1 MYLKIY
7 FFQLS
12 PTSATTT
19 SSSAV
24 DEYFILPKLLIREDS
39 PPVVLES
46 PLGIVKE
53 SKTEELLDIATAKQP
68 SAESLIEFYENLT
81 SSSTSSL
88 ASAKNDFDCF
98 HHSAS
103 ANRFYHS
110 DLDLNQLN
118 DRFKNTLSISNQNI
132 NTSEGNLGGSSA
144 AGNDSDCWPRSNLL
158 LLSINQTS
166 KDESPQASG
175 SDYNNLIDDVN
186 YDKFLND
193 LLNNSSN
200 DLPPAVQL
208 PCGDDDDESEGS
220 CKQQKVEVDTS
231 GTKADSEV
239 IDLFGNYMT
248 TAKKSTRRIAPVMK
262 KPIDKLKSF
271 SSNPQLGASNGSHYS
286 LKSES
291 STNLTA
297 TATTSSTTV
306 HHIPQLP
313 RLDAIPTKY
322 RRGELKK
329 ILKVKEEKV

>member
-1 MYLKIY
+1 M
-7 FFQLS
+7 
-12 PTSATTT
+12 
-19 SSSAV
+19 
-24 DEYFILPKLLIREDS
+24 
-39 PPVVLES
+39 LES

-53 SKTEELLDIATAKQP
+53 SKTEELLDIAAGKQP

-88 ASAKNDFDCF
+88 ASAKNDYDCF
-98 HHSAS
+98 HHPATS
-103 ANRFYHS
+103 NRFYHS

-118 DRFKNTLSISNQNI
+118 DRFKNTLSISNHNI
-132 NTSEGNLGGSSA
+132 NTSEGNVSHSHQA
-144 AGNDSDCWPRSNLL
+144 NDADCWPRSNLL
-158 LLSINQTS
+158 LLSINQTAA
-166 KDESPQASG
+166 KDENLQAANSE
-175 SDYNNLIDDVN
+175 YNNLIDDVN

-208 PCGDDDDESEGS
+208 PCGDDDEENDEVQTRDD
-220 CKQQKVEVDTS
+220 K
-231 GTKADSEV
+231 TKTDSEV
-239 IDLFGNYMT
+239 IDLFGTSM
-248 TAKKSTRRIAPVMK
+248 AKKSTRRVGPVMMK

-271 SSNPQLGASNGSHYS
+271 SSNPQLGASNSHYS

-297 TATTSSTTV
+297 TATTSTTTV

-322 RRGELKK
+322 RRGKK
-329 ILKVKEEKV
+329 PILSVWIFIEFKNFKFKKLFCSKKQKRVKKCLRPIWGSNP